1 MPMKSILV
9 LGVALCLAACGSGPD
24 TYKKAGTFDF
34 ASFPDTKTLQGKALP
49 IRDLANPVQLLVRD
63 SLLLVAD
70 RNTDFLLSVYDVSTG
85 RRKGEFLP
93 RGKGPEEALHIR
105 HIADRGDAFWVNDFP
120 QRKIYTYRFSG
131 LDSMENLRPDVVIA
145 PAESPD
151 DVFRLKDGVWLGRT
165 DESPDPDSGNC
176 RLLVFDES
184 GRVLHRF
191 APCPD
196 GGPAVDRL
204 ALYRA
209 YEFRPVPKSDDG
221 SRIALFHKTTDLIEL
236 YDAEG
241 RLLKRLHGP
250 ECFFS
255 GRNPAGTGR
264 YGPSV
269 VCSGRS
275 PAGLHESGGAGRK
288 TVGVLQRRADG
299 RIRLVSPL
307 AGFRLGFES
316 GSALYA
322 SGERAGIR
330 CRSVPARALY
340 LDPSGSGTGNNG
352 LSVLRFFSETK
363 DEQRSLKSGSVV
375 HSLKTHPNRFCR
387 ILESGNHLNR
397 RWQLFYV
404 IVVRCGI

>member
-1 MPMKSILV
+1 MKSILV

-250 ECFFS
+250 ECFFPAVTLREQDGMARPS
-255 GRNPAGTGR
+255 FVRGEARQAYMNPVER
-264 YGPSV
+264 
-269 VCSGRS
+269 
-275 PAGLHESGGAGRK
+275 
-288 TVGVLQRRADG
+288 DG
-299 RIRLVSPL
+299 RLWVSYSGAPMEEYDSFRRLLVFDWDLNPV
-307 AGFRLGFES
+307 
-316 GSALYA
+316 ALYTLP
-322 SGERAGIR
+322 E
-330 CRSVPARALY
+330 SVLAFDV
-340 LDPSGSGTGNNG
+340 DPSRR
-352 LSVLRFFSETK
+352 VLYTLTLRDRE
-363 DEQRSLKSGSVV
+363 
-375 HSLKTHPNRFCR
+375 P
-387 ILESGNHLNR
+387 
-397 RWQLFYV
+397 V
-404 IVVRCGI
+404 IMAYPY